1 MPESIRDQVL
11 RLLMDNPNTSIS
23 GSELAS
29 KLHVTRS
36 AVWKAVEGLRKDGFP
51 IEAVTNR
58 GYRLAGESGKIS
70 EGGIRAVLQSLSHS
84 IKKENEFWI
93 GWDIQVLDFD
103 IVGVG
108 RGAVPGV
115 HGVVA
120 VVAGQEA
127 GHGLPAASV
136 DFLVEHAA
144 HLLSLA
150 GGQRHFPPPLASG
163 DAKKEPAAW
172 ADSSF
177 GDSVEAGVSGP
188 FQLF

>member
-23 GSELAS
+23 GSELAT

-93 GWDIQVLDFD
+93 GWDIQVLDS
-103 IVGVG
+103 
-108 RGAVPGV
+108 AVSTNSL
-115 HGVVA
+115 A
-120 VVAGQEA
+120 KQEA
-127 GHGLPAASV
+127 QKGAEHGFGTRSILSFARQTRSSV
-136 DFLVEHAA
+136 NFWQNDGMFILQMITSTALHN
-144 HLLSLA
+144 
-150 GGQRHFPPPLASG
+150 
-163 DAKKEPAAW
+163 
-172 ADSSF
+172 
-177 GDSVEAGVSGP
+177 
-188 FQLF
+188 

>member
-93 GWDIQVLDFD
+93 GWDIQVLDS
-103 IVGVG
+103 
-108 RGAVPGV
+108 AV
-115 HGVVA
+115 
-120 VVAGQEA
+120 
-127 GHGLPAASV
+127 STN
-136 DFLVEHAA
+136 
-144 HLLSLA
+144 SLA
-150 GGQRHFPPPLASG
+150 KH
-163 DAKKEPAAW
+163 
-172 ADSSF
+172 
-177 GDSVEAGVSGP
+177 
-188 FQLF
+188 